1 MKKLKIKRNIRLGL
15 IVILPIIVIGLVLYK
30 TNIYDKDIDRV
41 LKTDAYNYGQSERER
56 SVSIWISWWN
66 P

>member
-41 LKTDAYNYGQSERER
+41 LKTDAYNYLNSNALNYIKKVYEET
-56 SVSIWISWWN
+56 
-66 P
+66 